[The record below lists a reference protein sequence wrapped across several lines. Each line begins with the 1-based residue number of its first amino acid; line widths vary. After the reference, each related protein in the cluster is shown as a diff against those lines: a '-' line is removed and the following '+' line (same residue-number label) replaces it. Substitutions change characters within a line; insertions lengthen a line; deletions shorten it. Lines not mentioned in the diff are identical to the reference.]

1 MKLLNISE
9 YYNFSGLRRRLAGTT
24 LLFWLLTSVSC
35 LLLLISCAAPK
46 LAEKPSHRG
55 TSLNDAL
62 SQYRKISSIS
72 TVVGLDYEKND
83 VIMSGDASMSV
94 SPDKLSLRI
103 YYLGFLQGEV
113 YEENGK
119 IKSKPKLDKNKSL
132 ILVEGLKSSLFWW
145 NITDYTVTETADAYE
160 LRNGYRRVVV
170 NKESLL
176 PVEQTIELENG
187 DTIAISYDTPSRIIS
202 EDGKETLDNSPL
214 SWYQSRVRI
223 QLKNYI
229 VRINVKSY
237 SLTR

>member
-9 YYNFSGLRRRLAGTT
+9 YNNFTGPRRRLAGAT
-24 LLFWLLTSVSC
+24 LLFWLLASVSC

-62 SQYRKISSIS
+62 SQYRKISSIN

-83 VIMSGDASMSV
+83 VIMSGDASLFV

-176 PVEQTIELENG
+176 PVEQTLELENG

-202 EDGKETLDNSPL
+202 EDGKETPDNSPL

>member
-24 LLFWLLTSVSC
+24 LLFWLLASVSC

-83 VIMSGDASMSV
+83 VIMSGDASLSV

>member
-83 VIMSGDASMSV
+83 VIMSGDASLSV

-176 PVEQTIELENG
+176 PVEQTIEQENG

>member
-83 VIMSGDASMSV
+83 VIMSGDASLSV

-214 SWYQSRVRI
+214 SWYQSRVKI

>member
-83 VIMSGDASMSV
+83 VIMSGDASLSV

-176 PVEQTIELENG
+176 PVEQTLELENG

>member
-83 VIMSGDASMSV
+83 VIMSGDASLSV

-176 PVEQTIELENG
+176 PVEQTLELENG

-202 EDGKETLDNSPL
+202 EDGKETPDNSPL
-214 SWYQSRVRI
+214 SWYQSRVKI

>member
-24 LLFWLLTSVSC
+24 LLFWLLASVSC

-83 VIMSGDASMSV
+83 VIMSGDASLSV

-202 EDGKETLDNSPL
+202 EDGKETPDNSPL
-214 SWYQSRVRI
+214 SWYQSRVKI

>member
-9 YYNFSGLRRRLAGTT
+9 YYNFSGMRRRLAGTT

-83 VIMSGDASMSV
+83 VIMSGDASLSV

-176 PVEQTIELENG
+176 PVEQTLELENG

-202 EDGKETLDNSPL
+202 EDGKETPDNSPL
-214 SWYQSRVRI
+214 SWYQSRVKI

>member
-83 VIMSGDASMSV
+83 VIMSGDASLSV

>member
-83 VIMSGDASMSV
+83 VIMSGDASLSV

-202 EDGKETLDNSPL
+202 EDGKETPDNSPL

>member
-1 MKLLNISE
+1 MKLLNISG
-9 YYNFSGLRRRLAGTT
+9 YNNVAGLRCGVARTVI
-24 LLFWLLTSVSC
+24 LFWLLASISC
-35 LLLLISCAAPK
+35 VLILISCAAPK
-46 LAEKPSHRG
+46 LAGKPSYRG
-55 TSLNDAL
+55 IALNDAL

-83 VIMSGDASMSV
+83 TIMSGDASLSV
-94 SPDKLSLRI
+94 SPDKLALRI

-119 IKSKPKLDKNKSL
+119 IKSKPKLDRNKSL

-145 NITDYTVTETADAYE
+145 NITDYKVSETADAYE

-176 PVEQTIELENG
+176 PIEQTIQLENG
-187 DTIAISYDTPSRIIS
+187 ETLAISYDTPSRIIS
-202 EDGKETLDNSPL
+202 ENGKETADNSPL
-214 SWYQSRVRI
+214 SWYQSRVKI
-223 QLKNYI
+223 QLRNYI

-237 SLTR
+237 SVTR

>member
-1 MKLLNISE
+1 LNISE
-9 YYNFSGLRRRLAGTT
+9 YYNFSGLRRLLAGTT

-83 VIMSGDASMSV
+83 VIMSGDASLSV

-176 PVEQTIELENG
+176 PVEQTLELENG

-202 EDGKETLDNSPL
+202 EDGKETPDNSPL

>member
-83 VIMSGDASMSV
+83 VIMSGDASLSV

-176 PVEQTIELENG
+176 PVEQTLELENG

-202 EDGKETLDNSPL
+202 EDGKETPDNSPL